1 MSGTLIAF
9 FVLASI
15 ILTSAII
22 IVTTKN
28 IVHAVF
34 LHLLGLSCI
43 GGLYILLFAE
53 FVAAVQVLVYAG
65 AVTTMVLFA
74 LMLTKARGGIGM
86 ALDNQ
91 QKGLA
96 FLTAVGFLTIL
107 LIFLVPKDWTIAKEA
122 AHPVKV
128 SLAQFGTILFKYY
141 VLPFEMISVLLLAAL
156 IGVIVLA
163 RKEE

>member
-1 MSGTLIAF
+1 MNGSLIAF
-9 FVLASI
+9 FVLTGI
-15 ILTSAII
+15 ILTSAVI

-34 LHLLGLSCI
+34 LHLLGVSCI
-43 GGLYILLFAE
+43 GGLYILLYAE

-65 AVTTMVLFA
+65 AVTTMCLFA
-74 LMLTKARGGIGM
+74 LMLTKARGGMGI

-96 FLTAVGFLTIL
+96 FLTALGFLTIL
-107 LIFLVPKDWTIAKEA
+107 IVFLAPKNWTVAKEA

-128 SLAQFGTILFKYY
+128 SLAQFGTILFKNY

-156 IGVIVLA
+156 IGVILLA